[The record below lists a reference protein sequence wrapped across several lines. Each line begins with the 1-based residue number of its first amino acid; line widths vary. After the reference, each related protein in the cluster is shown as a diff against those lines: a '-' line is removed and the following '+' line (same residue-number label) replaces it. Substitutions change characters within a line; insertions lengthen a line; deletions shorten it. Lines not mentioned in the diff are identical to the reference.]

1 MKGTLN
7 PTPWGK
13 YTRKTKVSEENDY
26 YRSSH
31 LQNEPPSPKTI
42 DTDFVSN
49 LRVKI
54 RVQCENASAPEVLV
68 E

>member
-26 YRSSH
+26 YSRGSH
-31 LQNEPPSPKTI
+31 LQNEPPGPNTI
-42 DTDFVSN
+42 DVDFVSN

-54 RVQCENASAPEVLV
+54 RIDCKNATVPDVLV
-68 E
+68 